1 MSCRGQTNCK
11 RAVKPHR
18 PKVEPIR
25 NPTLFEMERLEDTAT
40 LPNTVTPDRPYSLPG
55 ILLGTSSFTAAGWEG
70 SFNPQGMRSTEY
82 LAFYAERFQTVEID
96 STFYGCPIPRTVSN
110 WAARTQT
117 INPKTIL
124 DAAYVG
130 FACVGLGST
139 SGAIAAEAHSKIP
152 RQFWVLWLINS
163 RRRGK
168 RR

>member
-1 MSCRGQTNCK
+1 
-11 RAVKPHR
+11 VKPHR

-124 DAAYVG
+124 DAAYRRLRVCG
-130 FACVGLGST
+130 FRVN
-139 SGAIAAEAHSKIP
+139 
-152 RQFWVLWLINS
+152 FWGDS
-163 RRRGK
+163 RRSALQNSKTILGALADK
-168 RR
+168 F

>member
-1 MSCRGQTNCK
+1 VSCRGQTNCK

-124 DAAYVG
+124 DAAYRRLRVCG
-130 FACVGLGST
+130 FRVN
-139 SGAIAAEAHSKIP
+139 
-152 RQFWVLWLINS
+152 FWGDS
-163 RRRGK
+163 RRSALQNSKTILGALADK
-168 RR
+168 F

>member
-124 DAAYVG
+124 DAAYRRLRVCG
-130 FACVGLGST
+130 FRVN
-139 SGAIAAEAHSKIP
+139 
-152 RQFWVLWLINS
+152 FWGDS
-163 RRRGK
+163 RRSALQNSKTILGALADK
-168 RR
+168 F